1 MSRFVLKFKSGRFI
15 WTVLTTG
22 YFLVF
27 FTNFFRDAIPEQMT
41 LPLIFAYIFILWLGL
56 EYYFGSP
63 FFQSGVVE
71 PNPLWR
77 AIFAFF
83 FYPYLGYLGGDY
95 IWWRWTQIPIPAL
108 ITGII
113 GLVILGLGVYLRLAT
128 LFALL
133 GIVQTKSGGA
143 ELIIPVKR
151 FLGLRWQRLCRHPR
165 YFAIVL
171 VLLGSALVFNSYGGL
186 ILALVLGIPLVYLQ
200 VRYEERLLKEIMKP
214 DYERYCQTVPVLIP
228 VPNRRSRKQ

>member
-1 MSRFVLKFKSGRFI
+1 MNRFVLKFKSGRFI
-15 WTVLTTG
+15 WTILTTG

-27 FTNFFRDAIPEQMT
+27 FTNLLRDAIPEQMT

-95 IWWRWTQIPIPAL
+95 IWWRWTQIPISAF
-108 ITGII
+108 ITGIA
-113 GLVILGLGVYLRLAT
+113 GLLIFGLGVYLRLAT

-133 GIVQTKSGGA
+133 GIVQIKPGIGVTV
-143 ELIIPVKR
+143 PVKG

-165 YFAIVL
+165 YFAVL
-171 VLLGSALVFNSYGGL
+171 MIILGSALVFNSYGGL
-186 ILALVLGIPLVYLQ
+186 ILALVLGLPLIYLQ
-200 VRYEERLLKEIMKP
+200 VRYEERLLKETMKP
-214 DYERYCQTVPVLIP
+214 DYERYAETVPILIP
-228 VPNRRSRKQ
+228 IPSRRFRK